1 MLCIIFSLLNDGF
14 LLRTGHSY
22 NYQVSLLN
30 GPMAKENSITYGIT
44 CNSPLN
50 QIDNFHVTNSQL
62 PQDVMHV
69 LLEGMLPLETK
80 LMINSFL
87 ASGFF
92 TLDTLINAANTLLM
106 EEQDQEINL
115 QMNFWQHT
123 SLRLHQSY
131 ISQVCTTGMPCRSVY
146 HQYSL

>member
-1 MLCIIFSLLNDGF
+1 MLVI
-14 LLRTGHSY
+14 SY

-50 QIDNFHVTNSQL
+50 QIDNFRVTNSQL

-80 LMINSFL
+80 LMIL
-87 ASGFF
+87 ALGFF
-92 TLDTLINAANTLLM
+92 TLDTFNQRCKYFAYGRAESRNKSANEFLAAHFSVASSKLHLSGM
-106 EEQDQEINL
+106 YYRHAMQVSI
-115 QMNFWQHT
+115 HT
-123 SLRLHQSY
+123 
-131 ISQVCTTGMPCRSVY
+131 ISIVCERKKK
-146 HQYSL
+146 

>member
-1 MLCIIFSLLNDGF
+1 MLCIIFSLLKMIF
-14 LLRTGHSY
+14 LLRTAHSY
-22 NYQVSLLN
+22 NYQVFLLN

-87 ASGFF
+87 ALGFF
-92 TLDTLINAANTLLM
+92 TLNTFNQRCKYFACGRAESRNKPPNEFLAAH
-106 EEQDQEINL
+106 
-115 QMNFWQHT
+115 F
-123 SLRLHQSY
+123 SAASSKLHLSGMY
-131 ISQVCTTGMPCRSVY
+131 YRHAMQVSIPSV
-146 HQYSL
+146 

>member
-1 MLCIIFSLLNDGF
+1 MLCIIFSLLKMIF
-14 LLRTGHSY
+14 LLRTAHSY

-80 LMINSFL
+80 LMIFL
-87 ASGFF
+87 HWIPS
-92 TLDTLINAANTLLM
+92 INAANTLLM
-106 EEQDQEINL
+106 EEQNREINL

-123 SLRLHQSY
+123 SLQLHQSY
-131 ISQVCTTGMPCRSVY
+131 ICQVCTTGMPCKAVY

>member
-1 MLCIIFSLLNDGF
+1 MYNFRFTEDDF
-14 LLRTGHSY
+14 LLRTAHSY

-30 GPMAKENSITYGIT
+30 GPMAKEISITYGIT

-80 LMINSFL
+80 LMIL
-87 ASGFF
+87 ALGFF
-92 TLDTLINAANTLLM
+92 YTAYLQSTLQILCLALI
-106 EEQDQEINL
+106 EQNQEINL

-123 SLRLHQSY
+123 SLQLHQSY
-131 ISQVCTTGMPCRSVY
+131 ICQVRTTGMPCKSVY

>member
-1 MLCIIFSLLNDGF
+1 MYNFQFIF
-14 LLRTGHSY
+14 LLRTAHSY

-50 QIDNFHVTNSQL
+50 QIDVTNSQL

-80 LMINSFL
+80 LMIL
-87 ASGFF
+87 ALGFF
-92 TLDTLINAANTLLM
+92 TL
-106 EEQDQEINL
+106 
-115 QMNFWQHT
+115 HT
-123 SLRLHQSY
+123 FNQRCKY
-131 ISQVCTTGMPCRSVY
+131 FA
-146 HQYSL
+146 